1 MPRRH
6 ELEARPGYPRA
17 RPPKRRFRN
26 DSLPRISI
34 RRASSASS
42 SSSRTTHRV
51 ILCERTQRGGTKPA
65 GSTQLAAAS
74 PIRLPPRRRHAA
86 TLAYIPP
93 HAWVR
98 PWTSAGAAISEMRT
112 LGWGRALS
120 LIDPPYAPHQT
131 RQRSFIIIIFI
142 ILILILIISPI
153 LQSRPA
159 LLAKPQTQTHS
170 RTPAEVA
177 GVREWVP
184 ARWPDRESTHT
195 HIRALAAEGGR
206 RTADS
211 AEQVWRRATCG
222 RHDGQIDM

>member
-159 LLAKPQTQTHS
+159 LLAKPRPRPT
-170 RTPAEVA
+170 RGRRRKWPASTSGSQHA
-177 GVREWVP
+177 GQIER
-184 ARWPDRESTHT
+184 ART
-195 HIRALAAEGGR
+195 HIFERWQRRADGGR
-206 RTADS
+206 QIAQSRS
-211 AEQVWRRATCG
+211 GGERRADDTTD
-222 RHDGQIDM
+222 R